1 MANRSYL
8 LKNIPQESQGIC
20 SHPGDLGIWW
30 VDGVGPRYLLY
41 TSRISQTIFHIWR
54 CLCQLGRTISST
66 QSQTLLRVSWPHPSA
81 QWDNV
86 CRSHCQS
93 YENKDASMLYSVQP
107 MRVDLK
113 PHTSHKND
121 SHLSPL
127 EAHQHQICFFSV
139 MEDFE
144 ASQLHVLKASLVCS
158 KASQLPHCLTG
169 SGHESPIGKPWGIN
183 NPPCSRIQ
191 SDLFIP

>member
-1 MANRSYL
+1 MGR
-8 LKNIPQESQGIC
+8 P
-20 SHPGDLGIWW
+20 
-30 VDGVGPRYLLY
+30 VGPRCPRYLLY
-41 TSRISQTIFHIWR
+41 TSRISPTIFHIWR

-86 CRSHCQS
+86 SRSHCQS

-121 SHLSPL
+121 SHLSLL

-158 KASQLPHCLTG
+158 KASQLPHCLRNVCWQVIIESVGPWSPWENHGG
-169 SGHESPIGKPWGIN
+169 SIIHPMLLKVSIVNASSNI
-183 NPPCSRIQ
+183 PCQ
-191 SDLFIP
+191 ANAFQG